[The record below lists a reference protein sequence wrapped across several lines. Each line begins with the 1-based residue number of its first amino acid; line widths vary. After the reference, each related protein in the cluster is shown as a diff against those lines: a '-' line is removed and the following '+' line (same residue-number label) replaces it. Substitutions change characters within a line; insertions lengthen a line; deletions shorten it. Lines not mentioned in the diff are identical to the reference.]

1 MGSRIESTESASTL
15 MTHRSGS
22 SNGSIQAASP
32 EIPAVASSRDSI
44 MPSRSGRRAREGSD
58 HSAGSSMNGHKM

>member
-32 EIPAVASSRDSI
+32 EIPASSRDSI
-44 MPSRSGRRAREGSD
+44 LPSRSGRRAREGSD

>member
-1 MGSRIESTESASTL
+1 

-44 MPSRSGRRAREGSD
+44 LPSRSGRRAREGSD